1 MTKFKHNRQFLIA
14 LIFLISIISVVGQDI
29 NIKRNSAVDS
39 LVSLHKKI
47 NKIDS
52 LVPGFRVQIFFES
65 GNFSKKKAMETAEGF
80 AISYPLIK
88 YYLSFNEPY
97 YRIRVGDFRTM
108 IEAKG
113 FLMNILNEHPSAFV
127 VEEMIHNP
135 PLIN

>member
-1 MTKFKHNRQFLIA
+1 MNQYKQNRQFLIV
-14 LIFLISIISVVGQDI
+14 IVFLMSFCSVAGQDV

-47 NKIDS
+47 NRIDS

-65 GNFSKKKAMETAEGF
+65 GNFSKKQALETAEKF
-80 AISYPLIK
+80 VVSYPLIK

-97 YRIRVGDFRTM
+97 YRIRVGDYRTM

-113 FLMNILNEHPSAFV
+113 FLMNIINEYPSAFV
-127 VEEMIHNP
+127 VEEMIHHP
-135 PLIN
+135 SLIN